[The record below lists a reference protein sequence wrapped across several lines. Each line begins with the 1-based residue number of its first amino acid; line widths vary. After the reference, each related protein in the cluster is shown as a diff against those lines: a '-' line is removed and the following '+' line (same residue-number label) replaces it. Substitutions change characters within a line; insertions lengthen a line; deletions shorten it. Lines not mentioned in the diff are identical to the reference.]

1 MDMRQIGETGWG
13 SFFASVLQGG
23 VRRTLLLW
31 FLGLSLVP
39 MTLVSIFGYRNAHC
53 SLYEDAK
60 KSLTSVADIKT
71 AYIQFYFSR
80 VLTDLY
86 DQAQRD
92 TNARF
97 LTALRSAFVDSNNPL
112 SEFVKGFKWATITG
126 NWSTDLKMFRRTYGY
141 YDVFLIDLQGHILFS
156 VAGEDDLG
164 TNLFNGRYSDTH
176 FARASKEALETG
188 HAVFSDFD
196 FYAPSKD
203 AIAGFI
209 ISVLVD
215 DDGDKIGL
223 IAFQL
228 PIDQIN
234 TITQETAGL
243 GQTGETYLIGADL
256 KVRSDSPPERES
268 SLFTKRVD
276 TEQTQLWHREHI
288 EGQRIGEERSDN
300 LGAEKVILYEGPR
313 GKPVIGL
320 HNNIDIAGVSLGV
333 IVEIEQLE
341 AFASAEQLGFFSSG
355 LVGLTSVI
363 VFMIAVVVAGRIVKP
378 VLHLSEVAGL
388 AAAGEIVVGSMNIDR
403 KDEIG
408 ALVRSFVRM
417 NQSVQE
423 MTHTAEQIAEADLT
437 VVVTPRS
444 EKDALGK
451 ALANMV
457 ENLRDQIRQIVKG
470 ADVLAVT
477 ASEILTATAQL
488 AASSS
493 EAAVS
498 VSQTMTTVE
507 EVRQTAQV
515 SNLKAEDVSEN
526 ANQVAQFA
534 QNGMRSVEK
543 TIEGMGQIQGQ
554 MESISESIVKLS
566 EQSQSIGEIISTV
579 DDLSEQSN
587 LLAVNA
593 AIEATRAGEEGK
605 GFGVVAEE
613 IKSLAEQSKQA
624 TRQVRGILNDIQRAT
639 STAVMASEQGSQAV
653 ETGVAQSAMAGESIQ
668 DLVVSIEAAAQ
679 AAVQIAA
686 SNQQQL
692 AGVDQVVGAMES
704 IKVAS
709 EQNASSTQQ
718 VETVAHNLDEVG
730 QQLKGLVEK
739 YRI

>member
-39 MTLVSIFGYRNAHC
+39 MTLVSIFGYRNAHS

-243 GQTGETYLIGADL
+243 
-256 KVRSDSPPERES
+256 
-268 SLFTKRVD
+268 
-276 TEQTQLWHREHI
+276 
-288 EGQRIGEERSDN
+288 
-300 LGAEKVILYEGPR
+300 
-313 GKPVIGL
+313 
-320 HNNIDIAGVSLGV
+320 
-333 IVEIEQLE
+333 
-341 AFASAEQLGFFSSG
+341 
-355 LVGLTSVI
+355 
-363 VFMIAVVVAGRIVKP
+363 
-378 VLHLSEVAGL
+378 
-388 AAAGEIVVGSMNIDR
+388 
-403 KDEIG
+403 
-408 ALVRSFVRM
+408 
-417 NQSVQE
+417 
-423 MTHTAEQIAEADLT
+423 
-437 VVVTPRS
+437 
-444 EKDALGK
+444 
-451 ALANMV
+451 
-457 ENLRDQIRQIVKG
+457 
-470 ADVLAVT
+470 
-477 ASEILTATAQL
+477 
-488 AASSS
+488 
-493 EAAVS
+493 
-498 VSQTMTTVE
+498 
-507 EVRQTAQV
+507 
-515 SNLKAEDVSEN
+515 
-526 ANQVAQFA
+526 
-534 QNGMRSVEK
+534 
-543 TIEGMGQIQGQ
+543 
-554 MESISESIVKLS
+554 
-566 EQSQSIGEIISTV
+566 
-579 DDLSEQSN
+579 
-587 LLAVNA
+587 
-593 AIEATRAGEEGK
+593 
-605 GFGVVAEE
+605 
-613 IKSLAEQSKQA
+613 
-624 TRQVRGILNDIQRAT
+624 
-639 STAVMASEQGSQAV
+639 
-653 ETGVAQSAMAGESIQ
+653 
-668 DLVVSIEAAAQ
+668 
-679 AAVQIAA
+679 
-686 SNQQQL
+686 
-692 AGVDQVVGAMES
+692 
-704 IKVAS
+704 
-709 EQNASSTQQ
+709 
-718 VETVAHNLDEVG
+718 
-730 QQLKGLVEK
+730 
-739 YRI
+739 